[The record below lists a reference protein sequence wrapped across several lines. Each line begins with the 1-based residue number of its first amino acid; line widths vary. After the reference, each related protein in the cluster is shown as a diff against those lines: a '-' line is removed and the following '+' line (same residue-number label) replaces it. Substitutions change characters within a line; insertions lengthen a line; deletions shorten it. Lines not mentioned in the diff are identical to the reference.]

1 MKVTVSFKNRSKTVI
16 VENLKKIEFVEDS
29 LLHDD
34 FDQKPNVITEDFDK
48 FRINQALDEITFIGD
63 TTFTIKKS
71 SIESLLF
78 ES

>member
-1 MKVTVSFKNRSKTVI
+1 MKVTVSFKNRSKTVVI
-16 VENLKKIEFVEDS
+16 ENLKKIEFVEDS

-34 FDQKPNVITEDFDK
+34 FDQKPNVITENFDQ

>member
-1 MKVTVSFKNRSKTVI
+1 MKVTVSFKNRSKTVVI
-16 VENLKKIEFVEDS
+16 ENLKKIEFVEDS

-34 FDQKPNVITEDFDK
+34 FDQKPNVITENFDQ
-48 FRINQALDEITFIGD
+48 FRINQALDEIAFIGD